1 MTNIASDALR
11 DRLGRIGVWSVAAGR
26 LGADDERKAVA
37 EIERLG
43 YPTLWLSETLKE
55 AFAHA
60 GLALAATERLVVA
73 TGIANIWMRRPQAM
87 ASGARVLADA
97 YPGRFVLGLGVSHPR
112 FVPEYRRPLAAM
124 REYLDELDIAGNG
137 PAERML
143 AALRP
148 KMLDLAATRSGG
160 AVPYLGP
167 VEHTAFAR
175 QQLGPDPVL
184 APELAIVLE
193 TDPAKARHVAR
204 DYLRIYL
211 ELPNYLNN
219 LRTLG
224 YTDADF
230 ADGGS
235 DRLVDA
241 LVGWGDVD
249 AVVERVRAHHDAGA
263 DHIAIQPLSADGAGG
278 GVALD
283 TLTTLAPA
291 LLA

>member
-112 FVPEYRRPLAAM
+112 FVPEYRRPLAVM

-148 KMLDLAATRSGG
+148 KMLELAAARSGG
-160 AVPYLGP
+160 AVLYLGP